1 MKTPLWAKFI
11 RGTSMQS
18 DFQEIRDLAVRYIK
32 EETVQPVK
40 DMGRFVLW
48 GTIGSVF
55 VGFGVVL
62 LLLGSLRFLQEQF
75 KVLNGS
81 LSWIPY
87 LIVVFVAGAV
97 IAFTLWRIVSGAD
110 KKRLK
115 ETK

>member
-1 MKTPLWAKFI
+1 VKTPLWAKFI
-11 RGTSMQS
+11 RGSSMKS

-48 GTIGSVF
+48 GTVGSVF

-62 LLLGSLRFLQEQF
+62 LLIGSLRFLQEQF
-75 KVLNGS
+75 KVLDGS

-87 LIVVFVAGAV
+87 LIVVLIAAAV
-97 IAFTLWRIVSGAD
+97 IALTLWRIVGGAD
-110 KKRLK
+110 KRRLK

>member
-1 MKTPLWAKFI
+1 MK
-11 RGTSMQS
+11 S

-48 GTIGSVF
+48 GTVGSVF
-55 VGFGVVL
+55 VGFGGVL
-62 LLLGSLRFLQEQF
+62 LLIGSLRFLQEQF
-75 KVLNGS
+75 KVLDGS

-87 LIVVFVAGAV
+87 LIVVLIAAAV
-97 IAFTLWRIVSGAD
+97 IALTLWRIVGGAD
-110 KKRLK
+110 KRRLK

>member
-1 MKTPLWAKFI
+1 
-11 RGTSMQS
+11 MQS

-48 GTIGSVF
+48 GTVGSVF

-87 LIVVFVAGAV
+87 LIVVFIAAAV
-97 IAFTLWRIVSGAD
+97 IALTLWRIVAGAD
-110 KKRLK
+110 KRRLK